1 MEKPGQSNTNPD
13 LAQTQ
18 ELAKQLAREITGKE
32 DHKRAEYVAVVY
44 RSGDELKVTTLFT
57 QGSHFNAPLGLAIA
71 EAGGAGNVVAVVH
84 NHPKKN
90 AESQFDPSA
99 ALKLDEFPS
108 SRPDKKHN
116 PGDWD
121 NAEKLFGERTD
132 VAYYLLDP
140 NDKLRRYDYADRETW
155 IREVAPP
162 GSIEAS
168 RGGKN
173 YHPAPAI
180 DLKPALSTPGPEP
193 DATPG
198 LSDPHAAKLQA
209 QARDAVAAMES
220 GLGIAWNPDSD
231 RIAACIGRAAYER
244 GFEGIVSVGL
254 NRAGEN
260 QPAGELL
267 CVQGRSS
274 NPDPYAN
281 RATLPVR
288 EAANTPVEES
298 LRGIEAS
305 HTPTQETA
313 TADLAQRQS
322 APSR

>member
-1 MEKPGQSNTNPD
+1 MEKPGQNNTNPD

-18 ELAKQLAREITGKE
+18 ELAKQLARAIMGK
-32 DHKRAEYVAVVY
+32 DDYTRAEYVGVVY
-44 RSGDELKVTTLFT
+44 RSGGELKVTTLST
-57 QGSHFNAPLGLAIA
+57 QGSHFKAPLGLAIA
-71 EAGGAGNVVAVVH
+71 EAGGADNVVAVVH

-108 SRPDKKHN
+108 SRPGKKDN

-121 NAEKLFGERTD
+121 NAQKLFGERTD
-132 VAYYLLDP
+132 VTYYLLDP
-140 NDKLRRYDYADRETW
+140 NDKLRRYDYADREKW

-162 GSIEAS
+162 NSIEAP
-168 RGGKN
+168 RGGKS

-180 DLKPALSTPGPEP
+180 DLQPVLPASHPQS
-193 DATPG
+193 DPG

-209 QARDAVAAMES
+209 QARDAVATMES
-220 GLGIAWNPDSD
+220 GLGVAWSRDSE
-231 RIAACIGRAAYER
+231 RIAACIGRVAYER

-254 NRAGEN
+254 NRAGEH

-298 LRGIEAS
+298 LRRIETARA
-305 HTPTQETA
+305 PTQEPA